1 MNFLKKKQSSWDA
14 ENSMNTKDSS
24 KSIGLN
30 TEQIVEKAGFDWI
43 SRIKVLPVGILSL
56 LSLLGA
62 IATYANYSNQLDK
75 NRQKTAYISD
85 LRQLSERIEKSAL
98 LVRSADSKAFDDLNA
113 SKNTIDQLLQ
123 VLKEGGKIKD
133 SDTIIEPMPAQFSSQ
148 FNKVTDQWDGNK
160 ALISTLVSQKKN
172 LVELKDEIAKAK
184 KSADLVLDNSI
195 TTQKALDTQSKLQA
209 TVGQEL
215 LLLSSKINQGFDYL
229 FSGES
234 FSLEKGYALVKD
246 LKFFNNLIQGLQT
259 GNESLNLTPVTDPNA
274 LAAIQNLSKAA
285 MPYVDVTSKI
295 IPQIENLSSAKEVAR
310 QVSGSS
316 KSIVTTAEELNTSF
330 VSELG
335 ALNKYKLISIALFF
349 IALIG
354 ALLLALVFYERSL
367 QAFRLAKVL
376 QKSQAN
382 ENAVNTLLGQITPLD
397 EGDFSQKVYVEDK
410 FVLPISERIDATR
423 KRFGDIVR
431 QVKFTSDEVL
441 ASAQDT
447 ENTSQKL
454 LQVSGEQFQKM
465 GESITN
471 IGKITSEIDE
481 LSQITWMAQEESKSS
496 RQASIDGDLLVRQS
510 IQKMDEIRYTIQESS
525 KKIKKLGESAQS
537 ITEVTGLI
545 QDITKQINV
554 LALNAAIQAASS
566 GESGR
571 EFTIVAQEVQRLAF
585 DSENA
590 TKKIAEIIAEIQSDT
605 ATAVASMEKTTQ
617 EVVTGAQLTDKAGD
631 ALKEIEKLAQSVA
644 ERVADAAEKLEQKS
658 SEMANFAI
666 EMKSLQTVT
675 QESSN
680 TIRLAADQ
688 VESLKAISQKLDDS
702 VNVYKVE

>member
-1 MNFLKKKQSSWDA
+1 MNFLKKKQSSGDT
-14 ENSMNTKDSS
+14 ENSLDTKDNS

-43 SRIKVLPVGILSL
+43 SRIKVLPIGILSL
-56 LSLLGA
+56 ISLLGA
-62 IATYANYSNQLDK
+62 IATYVNYSNELDK

-85 LRQLSERIEKSAL
+85 LRQLSERIEKNAL
-98 LVRSADSKAFDDLNA
+98 LVRSADSKAFDDLNS

-123 VLKEGGKIKD
+123 VLKVGGKIKET
-133 SDTIIEPMPAQFSSQ
+133 DTLIEPMPRQFSEQ
-148 FNKVTDQWDGNK
+148 FNKVTKEWDANK
-160 ALISTLVSQKKN
+160 ALIGTLVSQKNN
-172 LVELKDEIAKAK
+172 LVELKIEIEKAK
-184 KSADLVLDNSI
+184 KNSDLVSDNSI
-195 TTQKALDTQSKLQA
+195 TTQKALGNQSKLQA
-209 TVGQEL
+209 TVGQEI
-215 LLLSSKINQGFDYL
+215 LLLSNKIFQGLDDL
-229 FSGES
+229 FAGES
-234 FSLEKGYALVKD
+234 FSLEKGYTLVKD
-246 LKFFNNLIQGLQT
+246 LKFFNSLIKDLQV
-259 GNESLNLTPVTDPNA
+259 GNESLSLEAVTEPAA
-274 LAAIQNLSKAA
+274 LLSIQNLAKSS
-285 MPYVDVTSKI
+285 MSYISVTDKI
-295 IPQIENLSSAKEVAR
+295 IPQIGNLSSAKEVAKE
-310 QVSGSS
+310 VSGSS
-316 KSIVTTAEELNTSF
+316 KSIVSTAEELNKSF
-330 VSELG
+330 ISELSS
-335 ALNKYKLISIALFF
+335 LNKYRLLSIALFF

-376 QKSQAN
+376 QRNQAN
-382 ENAVNTLLGQITPLD
+382 ENAINTLLGQITPLD
-397 EGDFSQKVYVEDK
+397 EGDFSQKVYVDDK

-431 QVKFTSDEVL
+431 QVKVTSYEVL

-447 ENTSQKL
+447 ENTSQRL
-454 LQVSGEQFQKM
+454 LQVSDNQFKKM

-510 IQKMDEIRYTIQESS
+510 IEKMDEIRYTIQESS

-585 DSENA
+585 DSESA
-590 TKKIAEIIAEIQSDT
+590 TKKIAEIISEIQSDT
-605 ATAVASMEKTTQ
+605 AIAVASMEKTTQ
-617 EVVTGAQLTDKAGD
+617 EVVAGAQLTDKAGD

-644 ERVADAAEKLEQKS
+644 ERVADAAGKLEQKS
-658 SEMANFAI
+658 TEMANFAI
-666 EMKSLQTVT
+666 EMKTLQEITE
-675 QESSN
+675 ESSS
-680 TIRLAADQ
+680 TIRLAVDQ
-688 VESLKAISQKLDDS
+688 AESLKVISQKLDDS
-702 VNVYKVE
+702 VNIYKVE

>member
-1 MNFLKKKQSSWDA
+1 MNFLKKKQSSGDT
-14 ENSMNTKDSS
+14 ENSLDTTDNS

-43 SRIKVLPVGILSL
+43 SRIKVLPIGILSL
-56 LSLLGA
+56 ISLLGA
-62 IATYANYSNQLDK
+62 IATYVNYSNELDK

-85 LRQLSERIEKSAL
+85 LRQLSERIEKNAL
-98 LVRSADSKAFDDLNA
+98 LVRSADSKAFDDLNS

-123 VLKEGGKIKD
+123 VLKVGGKIKET
-133 SDTIIEPMPAQFSSQ
+133 DTSIEPMPRQFSEQ
-148 FNKVTDQWDGNK
+148 FNKVTKEWDANK
-160 ALISTLVSQKKN
+160 ALIGTLVSQKNN
-172 LVELKDEIAKAK
+172 LVELKNEIEKAK
-184 KSADLVLDNSI
+184 KNSDLVLDNSI
-195 TTQKALDTQSKLQA
+195 TTQKALGNQSKLQA
-209 TVGQEL
+209 TVGQEI
-215 LLLSSKINQGFDYL
+215 LLLSNKISQGLDDL
-229 FSGES
+229 FAGES
-234 FSLEKGYALVKD
+234 FSLEKGYTLVKD
-246 LKFFNNLIQGLQT
+246 LKFFNSLIKDLQV
-259 GNESLNLTPVTDPNA
+259 GNESLSLEAVTEPAA
-274 LAAIQNLSKAA
+274 LLSIQNLAKSS
-285 MPYVDVTSKI
+285 MSYINVTDKI
-295 IPQIENLSSAKEVAR
+295 IPQIGNLSSAKEVAKE
-310 QVSGSS
+310 VSGSS
-316 KSIVTTAEELNTSF
+316 KSIVTTAEELNKSF
-330 VSELG
+330 VSELSS
-335 ALNKYKLISIALFF
+335 LNKYKLLAIALFF

-376 QKSQAN
+376 QKNQAN
-382 ENAVNTLLGQITPLD
+382 ENAINTLLGQITPLD
-397 EGDFSQKVYVEDK
+397 EGDFSQKVYVDDK

-431 QVKFTSDEVL
+431 QVKVTSDEVL

-447 ENTSQKL
+447 EDTSQRL
-454 LQVSGEQFQKM
+454 LQVSGDMFKKM
-465 GESITN
+465 GESITS

-481 LSQITWMAQEESKSS
+481 LSQITWVAQEESKSS
-496 RQASIDGDLLVRQS
+496 RQASIDGDLLVRKS
-510 IQKMDEIRYTIQESS
+510 IEKMDEIRYTIQESS

-590 TKKIAEIIAEIQSDT
+590 TKKIANIIAEIQSDT

-617 EVVTGAQLTDKAGD
+617 EVVAGAQLTDKAGD

-644 ERVADAAEKLEQKS
+644 ERVADAAAKLEQKS
-658 SEMANFAI
+658 VEMANFAI
-666 EMKSLQTVT
+666 EMKGLQVITE
-675 QESSN
+675 ESSS
-680 TIRLAADQ
+680 TINLAANQ
-688 VESLKAISQKLDDS
+688 AESLKAISQKLDDS
-702 VNVYKVE
+702 VNIYKVE